1 MALFAGFAAIDLH
14 GDHGDLAAATKA
26 YDDVVSH
33 RRRHVG
39 RTRTSRPGSGC
50 PRCCSATSPTPPP
63 STGSQ
68 DRAGLVDQADELR
81 DAARR
86 AVRLR
91 EESVWDE
98 GPEALAW
105 LARVDAEHAR
115 VRWLAGSEAPE
126 LDDLV
131 QAWRRTVARFETF
144 GHRFEVARSQARL
157 SAVLRAGGQPA
168 EADEVA
174 GLAMTEARRLQADP
188 LLRELRSGG
197 APAGRRRPG
206 LPGSRRDEA
215 LTAREQE
222 VLALV
227 AQGRSNREIAGQLF
241 ISAKTVSVHVSN
253 MLAKLGA
260 AGRTEAVAV
269 ARRRG
274 YLSGDR

>member
-1 MALFAGFAAIDLH
+1 M
-14 GDHGDLAAATKA
+14 
-26 YDDVVSH
+26 
-33 RRRHVG
+33 
-39 RTRTSRPGSGC
+39 
-50 PRCCSATSPTPPP
+50 
-63 STGSQ
+63 
-68 DRAGLVDQADELR
+68 E
-81 DAARR
+81 
-86 AVRLR
+86 
-91 EESVWDE
+91 
-98 GPEALAW
+98 
-105 LARVDAEHAR
+105 
-115 VRWLAGSEAPE
+115 
-126 LDDLV
+126 
-131 QAWRRTVARFETF
+131 AWRRTVARFETF

-168 EADEVA
+168 EADAVA

-197 APAGRRRPG
+197 APAGRADPAV
-206 LPGSRRDEA
+206 PGSRRDEA